1 MSFLAELS
9 NSTIALGAAVIVL
22 IVMAVW
28 QEIRISKLL
37 RGRDAVT
44 LEDVMRTLNSDVDEL
59 KAFQTDMMKYC
70 ELIENRMRS
79 ATRGVG
85 IVRFDAFSGIGDGG
99 RQSFAVALLDERGDG
114 VVFSSI
120 LSRDRARVFAK
131 PIRGMDSEHELTD
144 EEAAALTKAK
154 ESCKVDRT

>member
-1 MSFLAELS
+1 MAELS
-9 NSTIALGAAVIVL
+9 NSTIALSAAVIVL
-22 IVMAVW
+22 LVLGIW
-28 QEIRISKLL
+28 QEIRLSKLL
-37 RGRDAVT
+37 RGRGAAT
-44 LEDVMRTLNSDVDEL
+44 LEDVMRSLTGDVDDL
-59 KAFQTDMMKYC
+59 KVFQADMMKYC
-70 ELIENRMRS
+70 ELIESRMRS

-131 PIRGMDSEHELTD
+131 PIRAMDSEHELTE
-144 EEAAALTKAK
+144 EEAQALTKAK
-154 ESCKVDRT
+154 ESCKVERT